1 MPHLFMVSLGDF
13 MIDAANQNFKI
24 RFISFM
30 LDATNQNF
38 KIISTKT
45 YSLLLMTDYHNGH
58 DYLER
63 PLSIWKVEKHV
74 MLAFEFRKNIYTKMT
89 RNQHQVMLLE

>member
-1 MPHLFMVSLGDF
+1 
-13 MIDAANQNFKI
+13 
-24 RFISFM
+24 
-30 LDATNQNF
+30 
-38 KIISTKT
+38 
-45 YSLLLMTDYHNGH
+45 MTDYHNGH